1 MGMEV
6 KSRCAWEVCML
17 FSASGVVTPKCHGER
32 GLELICSVVG
42 EAGWKLQLSMWE
54 HAGGEESLKGKGKPG
69 FKESCLKMTQRL
81 YMMPLRHTNMHLH
94 WSRNFKQGGP

>member
-1 MGMEV
+1 MCMGSLHALLGVWRRNAEV
-6 KSRCAWEVCML
+6 
-17 FSASGVVTPKCHGER
+17 PGER

-69 FKESCLKMTQRL
+69 FKERCLKMTQRL
-81 YMMPLRHTNMHLH
+81 YMMPLRYTNMHLH
-94 WSRNFKQGGP
+94 WSRNFKEGVHYHNLDH